1 MEDEDQDRL
10 KVQAP
15 VSGIYFLVLDRSII
29 NIYHIIYYYIIKI
42 RLKCRHCAKW
52 LHQMVEI
59 FLDFSINSFT

>member
-15 VSGIYFLVLDRSII
+15 VLGMYFLVLDQSII

-42 RLKCRHCAKW
+42 GLKCRHCAK
-52 LHQMVEI
+52 
-59 FLDFSINSFT
+59 